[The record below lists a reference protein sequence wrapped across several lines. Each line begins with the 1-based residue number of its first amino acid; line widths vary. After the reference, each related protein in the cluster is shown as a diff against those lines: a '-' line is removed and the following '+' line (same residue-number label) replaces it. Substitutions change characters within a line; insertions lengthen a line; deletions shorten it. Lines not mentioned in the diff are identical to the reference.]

1 MNQTLKFSFRNLF
14 LSCVCLLLFAC
25 GGNPEIISPDGR
37 TRLSFVTGAD
47 GCMAYT
53 VERDGKPLILPSA
66 LGLVVQE
73 RNLAGGFS
81 VREIVK
87 RSVDE
92 TWTQPWGENK
102 ILRDCHNEMTA
113 VLKNDD
119 GVLLTL
125 RFRAFDDGVAFR
137 YEWEVPDLDSLTVT
151 DELTEFRFAEDG
163 VSWSIP
169 GNFNT
174 YELLY
179 RELPVSAVEN
189 ANTPFTFRV
198 DGTYGSIHEAA
209 LYDFPEMNLYRTDSL
224 AFKAELA
231 PLPDGIKARIPSKF
245 MTAWRTIQ
253 VGDKAVDL
261 INSSLILNLNE
272 PSKIADTSWIKPQ
285 KYIGVWWG
293 LHLGTHTWTMG
304 PRHGATTENALR
316 HIDFAAA
323 NNIQGVLFEGWN
335 EGWENWGKTQHFD
348 YVKPYADFD
357 LDRIAAYAREKNIEL
372 WMHNETGGNIPEYEA
387 ALETAMQRYA
397 GLGVHAVKTGY
408 AGGFRDGQ
416 LHHSQYGVRH
426 YQRVVE
432 TAARYG
438 IVIDAHEPIKD
449 TGIRRTWPNMMTREG
464 ARGMEWNAWS
474 EGNSAEY
481 LCTLPFV
488 RLLSGP
494 MDYTPGVF
502 DLDYSRVRGRET
514 GMQEWN
520 GDNNSCCIK
529 TTLARQIAN
538 WVIIYS
544 PLQMASDLIENYEG
558 HPAFQF
564 FRDFD
569 ADCDWSEALQGEPG
583 EYIVVVRRADD
594 SFFLGA
600 GTNDEPRTL
609 TQKLG
614 FLKSGM
620 TYTATIYADAPDS
633 AENPENYRIEKRTVT
648 SADMLEIAM
657 TARGGQAVTFVPV
670 NEYNHDETC
679 FLGRAAVG
687 RSAVGRCPQ
696 RRVGNYRTR
705 YHG

>member
-1 MNQTLKFSFRNLF
+1 MKVKTLVVAF
-14 LSCVCLLLFAC
+14 LCMLGCCAC
-25 GGNPEIISPDGR
+25 SSPKTEVKSPDGHIKM
-37 TRLSFVTGAD
+37 TLTVDENGTPFYNVSVNDSLLIENSKMGFVEGN
-47 GCMAYT
+47 G
-53 VERDGKPLILPSA
+53 VIL
-66 LGLVVQE
+66 G
-73 RNLAGGFS
+73 GGFRIEKTTFDS
-81 VREIVK
+81 K
-87 RSVDE
+87 DE

-245 MTAWRTIQ
+245 MTAGRPIQ
-253 VGDKAVDL
+253 VEDKAVDL

-670 NEYNHDETC
+670 NE
-679 FLGRAAVG
+679 
-687 RSAVGRCPQ
+687 
-696 RRVGNYRTR
+696 
-705 YHG
+705 

>member
-14 LSCVCLLLFAC
+14 SSCVCLLLFAC

-53 VERDGKPLILPSA
+53 VERDGRPLILPSA
-66 LGLVVQE
+66 LGLVAQE
-73 RNLAGGFS
+73 RDLAGGFS
-81 VREIVK
+81 VREVVK
-87 RSVDE
+87 RSVNE

-670 NEYNHDETC
+670 NE
-679 FLGRAAVG
+679 
-687 RSAVGRCPQ
+687 
-696 RRVGNYRTR
+696 
-705 YHG
+705 

>member
-53 VERDGKPLILPSA
+53 VERDGRPLILPSA
-66 LGLVVQE
+66 LGLVAQE
-73 RNLAGGFS
+73 RDLAGGFS

-189 ANTPFTFRV
+189 ANAPFTFRV

-316 HIDFAAA
+316 HIDFAVA

-670 NEYNHDETC
+670 NE
-679 FLGRAAVG
+679 
-687 RSAVGRCPQ
+687 
-696 RRVGNYRTR
+696 
-705 YHG
+705 

>member
-245 MTAWRTIQ
+245 MMAWRTIQ

-670 NEYNHDETC
+670 NE
-679 FLGRAAVG
+679 
-687 RSAVGRCPQ
+687 
-696 RRVGNYRTR
+696 
-705 YHG
+705 

>member
-53 VERDGKPLILPSA
+53 VERDGRPLILPSA
-66 LGLVVQE
+66 LGLVAQE
-73 RNLAGGFS
+73 RDLAGGFS

-87 RSVDE
+87 RSGNE

-316 HIDFAAA
+316 HIDFAVA

-670 NEYNHDETC
+670 NE
-679 FLGRAAVG
+679 
-687 RSAVGRCPQ
+687 
-696 RRVGNYRTR
+696 
-705 YHG
+705 

>member
-1 MNQTLKFSFRNLF
+1 MKVKHLVVAF
-14 LSCVCLLLFAC
+14 LCMLGCCAC
-25 GGNPEIISPDGR
+25 SSPKTEVKSPDGHIKM
-37 TRLSFVTGAD
+37 TLTVDENGTPFYNVSVNDSLLIENSKMGFVEGN
-47 GCMAYT
+47 G
-53 VERDGKPLILPSA
+53 VIL
-66 LGLVVQE
+66 G
-73 RNLAGGFS
+73 GGFRIEKTTFDS
-81 VREIVK
+81 K
-87 RSVDE
+87 DE

-357 LDRIAAYAREKNIEL
+357 LDCIAAYAREKNIEL

-670 NEYNHDETC
+670 NE
-679 FLGRAAVG
+679 
-687 RSAVGRCPQ
+687 
-696 RRVGNYRTR
+696 
-705 YHG
+705 

>member
-53 VERDGKPLILPSA
+53 VERDGRPLILPSA
-66 LGLVVQE
+66 LGLVAQE
-73 RNLAGGFS
+73 RDLAGGFS

-87 RSVDE
+87 RSVNE

-231 PLPDGIKARIPSKF
+231 PLPDGIKAHIPSKF

-583 EYIVVVRRADD
+583 EYIVVVRRAGD

-670 NEYNHDETC
+670 NE
-679 FLGRAAVG
+679 
-687 RSAVGRCPQ
+687 
-696 RRVGNYRTR
+696 
-705 YHG
+705 

>member
-87 RSVDE
+87 RSVNE

-293 LHLGTHTWTMG
+293 LHLGTHTWTMA

-544 PLQMASDLIENYEG
+544 PLQMTSDLIENYEG

-670 NEYNHDETC
+670 NE
-679 FLGRAAVG
+679 
-687 RSAVGRCPQ
+687 
-696 RRVGNYRTR
+696 
-705 YHG
+705 

>member
-53 VERDGKPLILPSA
+53 VERDGRPLILPSA
-66 LGLVVQE
+66 LGLVAQE
-73 RNLAGGFS
+73 RDLAGGFS

-87 RSVDE
+87 RSVNE

-151 DELTEFRFAEDG
+151 DELTEFRVAEDG

-169 GNFNT
+169 ENFNT

-316 HIDFAAA
+316 HIDFAVA

-583 EYIVVVRRADD
+583 EYIVVVRRAGD

-670 NEYNHDETC
+670 NE
-679 FLGRAAVG
+679 
-687 RSAVGRCPQ
+687 
-696 RRVGNYRTR
+696 
-705 YHG
+705 

>member
-293 LHLGTHTWTMG
+293 LHLGTHTWTMA

-357 LDRIAAYAREKNIEL
+357 LDRIAAYAREKNIKL

-670 NEYNHDETC
+670 NE
-679 FLGRAAVG
+679 
-687 RSAVGRCPQ
+687 
-696 RRVGNYRTR
+696 
-705 YHG
+705 

>member
-53 VERDGKPLILPSA
+53 VERDGRPLILPSA
-66 LGLVVQE
+66 LGLVAQE
-73 RNLAGGFS
+73 RDLAGGFS

-87 RSVDE
+87 RSVNE

-209 LYDFPEMNLYRTDSL
+209 LYDFPEMNLYQTDSL

-316 HIDFAAA
+316 HIDFAVA

-670 NEYNHDETC
+670 NE
-679 FLGRAAVG
+679 
-687 RSAVGRCPQ
+687 
-696 RRVGNYRTR
+696 
-705 YHG
+705 

>member
-53 VERDGKPLILPSA
+53 VERDGRPLILPSA
-66 LGLVVQE
+66 LGLVAQE
-73 RNLAGGFS
+73 RDLAGGFS

-87 RSVDE
+87 RSVNE

-316 HIDFAAA
+316 HIDFAVA

-502 DLDYSRVRGRET
+502 DLDYSRVRGQET

-670 NEYNHDETC
+670 NE
-679 FLGRAAVG
+679 
-687 RSAVGRCPQ
+687 
-696 RRVGNYRTR
+696 
-705 YHG
+705 